1 MKKYIKTVSEYIGTV
16 IFTIFFILMATSLF
30 NWMLELSSY
39 NALSEFKAIDMNQ
52 MLIGLWFSLTFHLII
67 FSIFFIWYS
76 IYKIKGQNWKIATT
90 IFSIFNKLFIPS
102 IFSFWML
109 LSLRIEL
116 FNLIATVLATAA
128 LLADFRKKSKPLELL
143 PLSTHHPKKDSQ
155 SQ

>member
-67 FSIFFIWYS
+67 FQY
-76 IYKIKGQNWKIATT
+76 
-90 IFSIFNKLFIPS
+90 FSSGILFIKLKDKAGRLQLQ
-102 IFSFWML
+102 SFPFL
-109 LSLRIEL
+109 TNYLYLQYFLSGCYSL
-116 FNLIATVLATAA
+116 
-128 LLADFRKKSKPLELL
+128 
-143 PLSTHHPKKDSQ
+143 
-155 SQ
+155 